1 MGVWNGLSSGWSWL
15 TGQVSSL
22 AQSLLQSAK
31 NALGIAS
38 PSRKFR
44 DEVGK
49 MMAAGIG
56 EGFDVETPKEF
67 QRIKNRLNAEERKLA
82 AAVTNNSTVNNSTSL
97 GGIVININGS
107 VENVAAAK
115 QYGREL
121 ASELASELRYK
132 GVLQFA

>member
-1 MGVWNGLSSGWSWL
+1 M
-15 TGQVSSL
+15 
-22 AQSLLQSAK
+22 
-31 NALGIAS
+31 
-38 PSRKFR
+38 
-44 DEVGK
+44 
-49 MMAAGIG
+49 
-56 EGFDVETPKEF
+56 
-67 QRIKNRLNAEERKLA
+67 
-82 AAVTNNSTVNNSTSL
+82 TNNSTVNNSTSL